1 MRVPAETPD
10 SKHLRRGANKQPAIG
25 QAIITYPGPRV
36 KRASFRVKAAPPP
49 GKKGSCNHSTN
60 ISLGPSFVATVLT
73 SVLLDWTFYT
83 WGSQGKPWFRETK
96 TAIDVWFTGISVLLL
111 SSLLP
116 MFPFLSALSAA
127 SLRSPWVWS
136 PDLGAEAGF
145 EIFWRVLNMPE
156 LTGLP
161 GPAAVSELPQT
172 PRIVWQ

>member
-1 MRVPAETPD
+1 MCQEDAQD
-10 SKHLRRGANKQPAIG
+10 W
-25 QAIITYPGPRV
+25 
-36 KRASFRVKAAPPP
+36 SFRVEAAPPP

-60 ISLGPSFVATVLT
+60 VSLGPSLRPLCLPVF
-73 SVLLDWTFYT
+73 SSPDWTFYT

-116 MFPFLSALSAA
+116 MFPFLSARSAA

-161 GPAAVSELPQT
+161 GPAVVSELPQT
-172 PRIVWQ
+172 PGIVWQ